1 MYNNIFLN
9 SGTMNDLGG
18 DDHDFWSGCFTVV
31 CYMIVFIAA
40 SVVCFFLS
48 ACSPRVVESITVRTD
63 TVWQHKVQR
72 DSVVLKDSVHVREW
86 VRGDTVRIETTR
98 WRDRWRDRVV
108 TDTAYISRSDTVRVV
123 SAAQPRNTLSGWQ
136 WFQIWAGRLAMLAI
150 AATLAVVVFR
160 RYVRQFLP

>member
-31 CYMIVFIAA
+31 CYMIAFIDA
-40 SVVCFFLS
+40 SVVFFFLS

-136 WFQIWAGRLAMLAI
+136 WFQILAGRLILIALAL
-150 AATLAVVVFR
+150 AAVVWGVR
-160 RYVRQFLP
+160 RWLRMKLP